1 MKVGN
6 CMNLVRNFGRF
17 VEEVS
22 GLSRI
27 ERQISGNESSQKNEF
42 VTKTTL
48 LNDRRK
54 KERIAER
61 VNGHITDMIV

>member
-27 ERQISGNESSQKNEF
+27 ERQISGNESSQK
-42 VTKTTL
+42 
-48 LNDRRK
+48 
-54 KERIAER
+54 ERIRDKNHPSE
-61 VNGHITDMIV
+61 

>member
-1 MKVGN
+1 
-6 CMNLVRNFGRF
+6 MNLVRNFGRF

-54 KERIAER
+54 KERKKESLKE
-61 VNGHITDMIV
+61 